1 MGQVH
6 RGHSVFDTCEVV
18 RGHLYCLD
26 EHFKRFL
33 NSAALAGIQL
43 SMTQAQMYRA
53 ILETAAASEKMDC
66 ESPSWVRSCMPVWRP
81 HPAAQRSACARQSD
95 DPAPLR
101 WAVEV

>member
-1 MGQVH
+1 MPLPHLNSLVCQVH

-66 ESPSWVRSCMPVWRP
+66 ESPSRVRPCMPV
-81 HPAAQRSACARQSD
+81 
-95 DPAPLR
+95 
-101 WAVEV
+101 

>member
-1 MGQVH
+1 MSEQLPVLPSTRPAADQLQQVH

-33 NSAALAGIQL
+33 TSAALAGIQL

-66 ESPSWVRSCMPVWRP
+66 ESPARVRSCMP
-81 HPAAQRSACARQSD
+81 A
-95 DPAPLR
+95 
-101 WAVEV
+101 